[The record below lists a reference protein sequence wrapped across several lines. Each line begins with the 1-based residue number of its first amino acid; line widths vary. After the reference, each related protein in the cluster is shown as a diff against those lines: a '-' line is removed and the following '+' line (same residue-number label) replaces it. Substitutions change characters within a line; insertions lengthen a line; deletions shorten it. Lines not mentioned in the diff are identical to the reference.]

1 MFLKYLKYLKY
12 SDKLCFIK
20 DCGSIKISLK
30 NIINEKFRGGIM
42 AIAYGKLYELILK
55 KVRDEREA
63 KEFYD
68 IILELMKEGKLE
80 VKTELKDELKD
91 ELATK
96 KDLELWGE
104 KILRYVDNKL
114 YQIKIMLIIIFFT
127 IILTNPNAIEVIKL
141 LFGLK

>member
-1 MFLKYLKYLKY
+1 MFIYKCPCWT
-12 SDKLCFIK
+12 DP
-20 DCGSIKISLK
+20 
-30 NIINEKFRGGIM
+30 
-42 AIAYGKLYELILK
+42 YGKLYELILK

>member
-1 MFLKYLKYLKY
+1 
-12 SDKLCFIK
+12 
-20 DCGSIKISLK
+20 
-30 NIINEKFRGGIM
+30 
-42 AIAYGKLYELILK
+42 
-55 KVRDEREA
+55 
-63 KEFYD
+63 
-68 IILELMKEGKLE
+68 
-80 VKTELKDELKD
+80 LKD